1 MKSSLLIGTRAIS
14 AAIATRTLAMIQSA
28 SRKKA
33 KRGIST
39 VLGVLLMVGILFTT
53 IIPLFIYVNSVDNY
67 YDTTVV
73 NMGIADHERDM
84 EDLTVYAFGRDES
97 YDLSVLLINEGSIAV
112 NITRIWV
119 MSMDLQRTNIF
130 TSLNVSAALNG
141 HDLPLQLNPSDKA
154 TIENLTLTIIV
165 DDPDQPEL
173 DVFNIEVTTARGN
186 VFASST
192 NPLNYQGGIWGTGT
206 NWPWLEVIVRSDQ
219 DQDDF
224 KVDVVATTNNFTK
237 TIESEH
243 VLGDYFVI
251 IPVFKTGSY
260 NVTAT
265 CTTHKFAHEPLYSQ
279 RGYLV
284 EELLVT
290 ETYPIAMII
299 FIDPD

>member
-1 MKSSLLIGTRAIS
+1 
-14 AAIATRTLAMIQSA
+14 MIQSA
-28 SRKKA
+28 YHKKT

-39 VLGVLLMVGILFTT
+39 VLGVLLMVGVLFTT
-53 IIPLFIYVNSVDNY
+53 IIPLFMYVNSVDNY

-73 NMGIADHERDM
+73 NMGISDQERSM
-84 EDLTVYAFGRDES
+84 EDLTFYAFGRDES
-97 YDLSVLLINEGSIAV
+97 HDLYLLLINDGSISV
-112 NITRIWV
+112 NITHIWV
-119 MSMDLQRTNIF
+119 MSMDLQRTNVF
-130 TSLNVSAALNG
+130 TSQNVSAALNG
-141 HDLPLQLNPSDKA
+141 HDLPLQLNPSDTA
-154 TIENLTLTIIV
+154 TIENLTLTIIQ
-165 DDPDQPEL
+165 DDPDHPEL

-186 VFASST
+186 VFPSIN
-192 NPLNYQGGIWGTGT
+192 NPLQYQGGIWGTGM
-206 NWPWLEVIVRSDQ
+206 NWPWLEIIVRSDQ

-243 VLGDYFVI
+243 VLGDYFII

-265 CTTHKFAHEPLYSQ
+265 CTTHKNSHEPLYSQ

-299 FIDPD
+299 FLHD